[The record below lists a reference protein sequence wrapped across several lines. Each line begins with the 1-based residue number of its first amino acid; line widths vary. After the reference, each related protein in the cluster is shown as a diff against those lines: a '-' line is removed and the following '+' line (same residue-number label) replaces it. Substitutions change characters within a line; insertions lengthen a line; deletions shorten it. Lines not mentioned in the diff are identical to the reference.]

1 MSGSTF
7 LFLKNVHSLVAT
19 LQEQKTRPSNEE
31 IAQFADNVVHAYKEI
46 FGGERGTDS
55 NSQGSGSSVEGGGL
69 ATATFV
75 ISDDVIIAKR
85 GDPDMHACETCMREK
100 RSKNTMD
107 GAHLIEKTGDEG
119 TDIAEEKKIGKEPK
133 DIIYDP
139 SAKRFKTALR
149 GLMEAGATAIL
160 VDMGGGADMEESQA
174 ALSVGDSEIE
184 AEAHQVQESQ
194 H

>member
-7 LFLKNVHSLVAT
+7 LFLKNVHSLVLT

-85 GDPDMHACETCMREK
+85 GDPDMHACETCVRGR

-107 GAHLIEKTGDEG
+107 RAPHPIEKTGYEG

-133 DIIYDP
+133 AIIYDP
-139 SAKRFKTALR
+139 AAKRFKCEL
-149 GLMEAGATAIL
+149 AGAPIWLA
-160 VDMGGGADMEESQA
+160 GPW
-174 ALSVGDSEIE
+174 
-184 AEAHQVQESQ
+184 
-194 H
+194 